1 VGVGGEGSGGWP
13 APSDQPRL
21 ARWGLRGQG
30 RPSPRGGGWEACGG
44 GGRGQI
50 PRQGNPAVA
59 GRGGGAD
66 PEEIGKILP
75 RQRPELEGATRHWQ
89 EEESPRYGE
98 GIPHRASDQLQGSL
112 PVPQGNQA
120 VAG

>member
-1 VGVGGEGSGGWP
+1 MEGEGEGRYRDRVTRPW
-13 APSDQPRL
+13 
-21 ARWGLRGQG
+21 RG
-30 RPSPRGGGWEACGG
+30 A
-44 GGRGQI
+44 
-50 PRQGNPAVA
+50 
-59 GRGGGAD
+59 GGAD